1 MVLFSFSYES
11 LFGRTM
17 ESEILN
23 HEKLTTGTVET
34 FLNEIY
40 SLNIDSNEKIVDF
53 VIRKNIKF
61 G

>member
-1 MVLFSFSYES
+1 
-11 LFGRTM
+11 M

-23 HEKLTTGTVET
+23 HEKLATGTVET
-34 FLNEIY
+34 LLNGIY

-61 G
+61 R